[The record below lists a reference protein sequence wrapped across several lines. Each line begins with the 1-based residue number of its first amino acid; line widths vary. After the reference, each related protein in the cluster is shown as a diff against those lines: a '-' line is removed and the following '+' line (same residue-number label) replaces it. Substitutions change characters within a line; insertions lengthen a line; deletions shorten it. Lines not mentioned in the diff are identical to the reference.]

1 MKLLKRGIFT
11 TLIAAGGLSLLAYSW
26 TYTPQGRLDL
36 PAAIIAKVATLSAE
50 PLVLDLADVAS
61 ERQKANAQMGAMLR
75 QAPVTDAVT
84 ISDLQVPGSGHSM
97 RVRQYRP
104 SDTEALPF
112 MLWMHGGG
120 FWMGNQ
126 LEDWDGRIAALAADA
141 GIVIFSV
148 DYRLA
153 PEHPWPAAVDD
164 SYEALLWLHANA
176 DNLNLDADRIAV
188 GGGSAGGNL
197 AAAVAI
203 KARDENGPAI
213 TAQLLS
219 VPVTDASDTVYPSD
233 SAFAEG
239 YVLTA
244 QNIQAMV
251 AAYIPNPADRLN
263 PLASPLLAV
272 SHAGLPRA
280 LIITAQYDPL
290 RDEGEAYGEK
300 LRQAGVPVEVIRY
313 DGAIHGLMGS
323 IGSMR
328 DAHRA
333 KVDLLKQSVGQGST
347 RLDG

>member
-1 MKLLKRGIFT
+1 MKILKRFFIFSLLAVCG
-11 TLIAAGGLSLLAYSW
+11 LILLAYSW

-36 PAAIIAKVATLSAE
+36 PAAIIAKVATLTAK
-50 PLVLDLADVAS
+50 PLVLNPADVAS
-61 ERQKANAQMGAMLR
+61 QRLQANAQMGAMLR
-75 QAPVTDAVT
+75 QAPVTDKVV
-84 ISDLQVPGSGHSM
+84 ISDQQIPGPSGSI
-97 RVRQYRP
+97 RLRQYRP
-104 SDTEALPF
+104 PGRDKLPV
-112 MLWMHGGG
+112 MLWIHGGG

-126 LEDWDGRIAALAADA
+126 LEDWDGRVAAIAADA
-141 GIVIFSV
+141 GVAIFSV

-164 SYEALLWLHANA
+164 CYAALLWLHNNA
-176 DNLNLDADRIAV
+176 ADQGLDGDRVAV

-197 AAAVAI
+197 AAVVAL

-213 TAQLLS
+213 AAQLLT
-219 VPVTDASDTVYPSD
+219 VPATDASDTVYPSD
-233 SAFAEG
+233 RTFAEG

-244 QNIQAMV
+244 QNIQAMTT
-251 AAYIPNPADRLN
+251 AYLPNPADRLH
-263 PLASPLLAV
+263 PLASPMLAH
-272 SHAGLPRA
+272 SHADLPPA

-323 IGSMR
+323 IVSMN

-333 KVDLLKQSVGQGST
+333 HVAWLT
-347 RLDG
+347 RVF

>member
-1 MKLLKRGIFT
+1 MKVLKR
-11 TLIAAGGLSLLAYSW
+11 LIVIVSLAAGGLSLLAYSW

-36 PAAIIAKVATLSAE
+36 PAAIIAKVATLSAG

-61 ERQKANAQMGAMLR
+61 ERQKANVQMGAMLR
-75 QAPVTDAVT
+75 LAPVTDAVT
-84 ISDLQVPGSGHSM
+84 ISDLKIPGPGHSM
-97 RVRQYRP
+97 RLRQYRP
-104 SDTEALPF
+104 PQAEALPF

-141 GIVIFSV
+141 GIAIFSV

-153 PEHPWPAAVDD
+153 PEHPWPAAVAD
-164 SYEALLWLHANA
+164 SYAALLWLHANA
-176 DNLNLDADRIAV
+176 ADLGLDADLIAV

-197 AAAVAI
+197 ASAVAI
-203 KARDENGPAI
+203 KARDESGPAI

-219 VPVTDASDTVYPSD
+219 VPVTDATDTIYPSD
-233 SAFAEG
+233 RAFAEG
-239 YVLTA
+239 YVLTV

-263 PLASPLLAV
+263 PLASPLLAG
-272 SHAGLPRA
+272 SHAGLPQA
-280 LIITAQYDPL
+280 LIVTAQYDPL

-300 LRQAGVPVEVIRY
+300 LRQAGVAVEVIRY
-313 DGAIHGLMGS
+313 DGAIQGLMGS
-323 IGSMR
+323 TGSMR

-333 KVDLLKQSVGQGST
+333 QVDLLKQSFGQAN
-347 RLDG
+347 